1 MGGGVNVP
9 LSQHGG
15 LGLFSVAFRGKAGGE
30 REGSDGLIWKPKRK
44 GTDQGRGRLWGPMWE
59 AVQGSSGPVGREPL
73 LVLWASVF
81 LPVLAASRR
90 DLGDLLW

>member
-1 MGGGVNVP
+1 MEVWVFSRW
-9 LSQHGG
+9 LSEARQE
-15 LGLFSVAFRGKAGGE
+15 E
-30 REGSDGLIWKPKRK
+30 REKEAMSLIWKPKRK
-44 GTDQGRGRLWGPMWE
+44 GTDQGWGRLWGPMWE

-90 DLGDLLW
+90 DFGDLLW